1 MSASDKS
8 PTADVYA
15 ADTSSPTTVDA
26 RESAICF
33 FDVEADFEPCAFA
46 RIANVL
52 TIANVS
58 PSCVIL
64 RHKTNDGTLSVY
76 IELAVGLN
84 TAHSI
89 QRKLSQLTDVIHVNI
104 GILSSNGSLGNGP
117 D

>member
-26 RESAICF
+26 SESAICF
-33 FDVEADFEPCAFA
+33 FDVEADCEPCTFA

-64 RHKTNDGTLSVY
+64 GHKTNGGTLSVY
-76 IELAVGLN
+76 IELAIGLN
-84 TAHSI
+84 LENPI
-89 QRKLSQLTDVIHVNI
+89 KRKMNKVTDE
-104 GILSSNGSLGNGP
+104 
-117 D
+117 